1 MHGKETGLPGMR
13 HQQMVQG
20 TRRQRIKN
28 GTTMTFTSENI
39 LLIMSILIFSSI
51 IISKVGYRFG
61 LPSLLL
67 FLVAGMI
74 FGTDG
79 LGLQFNN
86 AGQAQFLGMVALCII
101 LFTGGMETK
110 FKEIKP
116 VMAPGLVLSTLGVIL
131 TTAFTGLFIFLLS
144 EWKSFPFSLPLV
156 TCFLLAATMSST
168 DSASVFNIL
177 GQKKQSL
184 KNNLKPLLEL
194 ESGSNDPMAYVL
206 TIILIQMAAALGAPG
221 TGAEETSTVILQAL
235 KTLVLQFSIGAA
247 GGFLMG
253 SCSVWLLN
261 RINLKNAPLYA
272 ILLMSIVFFSFTVTT
287 KLQGNGYLAVY
298 LAGIIIGN
306 HRLVNRKDIL
316 AFFDGLTWLMQV
328 VMFITLGLL
337 VNPHE
342 MVKTAPAALLI
353 GIFMIVAAR
362 PLSVFISLLPFRK
375 ITFSSKIFVSWVGL
389 RGAVPIIFATYPVV
403 GGIEGSDIIFNVVFF
418 ITILSL
424 VIQGSS
430 IPFVSRL
437 LKLDLPQEEVNT
449 EIGFEVPEEAGKL
462 VEVTITKE
470 TLSKGNTLKD
480 LKMPEG
486 MLVIMIK
493 RDGKFIVPNGSLALK
508 DGDKLLVIYDN
519 DTPA

>member
-1 MHGKETGLPGMR
+1 
-13 HQQMVQG
+13 
-20 TRRQRIKN
+20 
-28 GTTMTFTSENI
+28 
-39 LLIMSILIFSSI
+39 MSILIFCSI
-51 IISKVGYRFG
+51 LISKVGYRFG

-86 AGQAQFLGMVALCII
+86 VGQAQFLGMVALCII
-101 LFTGGMETK
+101 LFTGGMETR

-116 VMAPGLVLSTLGVIL
+116 VLGPGLVLSTLGVIL
-131 TTAFTGLFIFLLS
+131 TTVFTGLFIFMLS

-168 DSASVFNIL
+168 DSASVFNL
-177 GQKKQSL
+177 LSQKKQNL

-194 ESGSNDPMAYVL
+194 ESGSNDPMAYIL
-206 TIILIQMAAALGAPG
+206 TIILIQMAAAFGEAG
-221 TGAEETSTVILQAL
+221 TGAAGTTAIVLQAL
-235 KTLVLQFSIGAA
+235 KTLALQFSIGAA
-247 GGFLMG
+247 SGFLMG
-253 SCSVWLLN
+253 YGSVWLMN

-298 LAGIIIGN
+298 LAGIVIGN
-306 HRLVNRKDIL
+306 HRLVNRKDIF

-342 MVKTAPAALLI
+342 MMKVAPAALLI
-353 GIFMIVAAR
+353 GIFMIIVAR
-362 PLSVFISLLPFRK
+362 PLSVFLSLIPFRK
-375 ITFSSKIFVSWVGL
+375 ISFASKSFISWVGL

-403 GGIEGSDIIFNVVFF
+403 EGTPGSDIIFNVVFF

-430 IPFVSRL
+430 ISFVSKIL
-437 LKLDLPQEEVNT
+437 NLDLPLEEGST

-462 VEVTITKE
+462 VEVTITRE

-486 MLVIMIK
+486 MLVMMIK
-493 RDGKFIVPNGSLALK
+493 RDGKFIVPNGSRVLK

>member
-1 MHGKETGLPGMR
+1 
-13 HQQMVQG
+13 
-20 TRRQRIKN
+20 
-28 GTTMTFTSENI
+28 MTFTSENI
-39 LLIMSILIFSSI
+39 LLLMSILIFCSI
-51 IISKVGYRFG
+51 LISKVGYRFG

-86 AGQAQFLGMVALCII
+86 VGQAQFLGMVALCII
-101 LFTGGMETK
+101 LFTGGMETR

-116 VMAPGLVLSTLGVIL
+116 VLGPGLVLSTLGVIL
-131 TTAFTGLFIFLLS
+131 TTVFTGLFIFMLS

-168 DSASVFNIL
+168 DSASVFNL
-177 GQKKQSL
+177 LSQKKQNL

-194 ESGSNDPMAYVL
+194 ESGSNDPMAYIL
-206 TIILIQMAAALGAPG
+206 TIILIQMAATIGDAGSG
-221 TGAEETSTVILQAL
+221 TAETAAIVLQAL
-235 KTLVLQFSIGAA
+235 KTLALQFSIGAA
-247 GGFLMG
+247 SGFLMG
-253 SCSVWLLN
+253 YGSVWLLN

-298 LAGIIIGN
+298 LAGIVIGN
-306 HRLVNRKDIL
+306 HRLVNRKDIF

-342 MVKTAPAALLI
+342 MMKVAPAALLI
-353 GIFMIVAAR
+353 GIFMIIVAR
-362 PLSVFISLLPFRK
+362 PLSVFLSLIPFRK
-375 ITFSSKIFVSWVGL
+375 ISFASKSFISWVGL

-403 GGIEGSDIIFNVVFF
+403 EGTPGSDIIFNVVFF

-430 IPFVSRL
+430 ISFVSKIL
-437 LKLDLPQEEVNT
+437 NLDLPLEEGST

-462 VEVTITKE
+462 VEVTITRE

-486 MLVIMIK
+486 MLVMMIK
-493 RDGKFIVPNGSLALK
+493 RDGKFIVPNGSRVLK

>member
-1 MHGKETGLPGMR
+1 
-13 HQQMVQG
+13 
-20 TRRQRIKN
+20 
-28 GTTMTFTSENI
+28 
-39 LLIMSILIFSSI
+39 MSILIFCSI
-51 IISKVGYRFG
+51 LISKVGYRFG

-74 FGTDG
+74 FCTDG

-86 AGQAQFLGMVALCII
+86 VGQAQFLGMVALCII
-101 LFTGGMETK
+101 LFTGGMETR

-116 VMAPGLVLSTLGVIL
+116 VLGPGLVLSTLGVIL
-131 TTAFTGLFIFLLS
+131 TTVFTGLFIFMLS

-168 DSASVFNIL
+168 DSASVFNL
-177 GQKKQSL
+177 LSQKKQNL

-194 ESGSNDPMAYVL
+194 ESGSNDPMAYIL
-206 TIILIQMAAALGAPG
+206 TIILIQMAATIGDAGSGA
-221 TGAEETSTVILQAL
+221 AETAAIVLQAL
-235 KTLVLQFSIGAA
+235 KTLALQFSIGAA
-247 GGFLMG
+247 SGFLMG
-253 SCSVWLLN
+253 YGSVWLLN

-298 LAGIIIGN
+298 LAGIVIGN
-306 HRLVNRKDIL
+306 HRLVNRKDIF

-342 MVKTAPAALLI
+342 MMKVAPAALLI
-353 GIFMIVAAR
+353 GIFMIIVAR
-362 PLSVFISLLPFRK
+362 PLSVFLSLIPFRK
-375 ITFSSKIFVSWVGL
+375 ISFASKSFISWVGL

-403 GGIEGSDIIFNVVFF
+403 EGTPGSDIIFNVVFF

-430 IPFVSRL
+430 ISFVSKIL
-437 LKLDLPQEEVNT
+437 NLDLPLEEGST

-462 VEVTITKE
+462 VEVTITRE

-486 MLVIMIK
+486 MLVMMIK
-493 RDGKFIVPNGSLALK
+493 RDGKFIVPNGSRVLK

>member
-1 MHGKETGLPGMR
+1 
-13 HQQMVQG
+13 
-20 TRRQRIKN
+20 
-28 GTTMTFTSENI
+28 
-39 LLIMSILIFSSI
+39 MSILIFCSI
-51 IISKVGYRFG
+51 LISKVGYRFG

-86 AGQAQFLGMVALCII
+86 VGQAQFLGMVALCII
-101 LFTGGMETK
+101 LFTGGMETR

-116 VMAPGLVLSTLGVIL
+116 VLGPGLVLSTLGVIL
-131 TTAFTGLFIFLLS
+131 TTVFTGLFIFMLS

-168 DSASVFNIL
+168 DSASVFNL
-177 GQKKQSL
+177 LSQKKQNL

-194 ESGSNDPMAYVL
+194 ESGSNDPMAYIL
-206 TIILIQMAAALGAPG
+206 TIILIQMAATIGDTG
-221 TGAEETSTVILQAL
+221 TGAAGTAAIVLQAL
-235 KTLVLQFSIGAA
+235 KTLALQFSIGAA
-247 GGFLMG
+247 SGFLMG
-253 SCSVWLLN
+253 YGSVWLLN

-298 LAGIIIGN
+298 LAGIVIGN
-306 HRLVNRKDIL
+306 HRLVNRKDIF

-342 MVKTAPAALLI
+342 MMKVAPAALLI
-353 GIFMIVAAR
+353 GIFMIIVAR
-362 PLSVFISLLPFRK
+362 PLSVFLSLIPFRK
-375 ITFSSKIFVSWVGL
+375 ISFASKSFISWVGL

-403 GGIEGSDIIFNVVFF
+403 EGTPGSDIIFNVVFF

-430 IPFVSRL
+430 ISFVSKIL
-437 LKLDLPQEEVNT
+437 NLDLPLEEGST

-462 VEVTITKE
+462 VEVTITRE

-486 MLVIMIK
+486 MLVMMIK
-493 RDGKFIVPNGSLALK
+493 RDGKFIVPNGSRVLK